1 MASSSSSSSSS
12 VPPAASLTADDLI
25 RIFNDPE
32 GELLNYKHKMAE
44 VPTTKVDDIF
54 HMEVPFD
61 AIKEQVMAVRKD
73 IFDKLDPNTPAPTF
87 EHVGSTAIRGM
98 PGALSPDILIIEEH
112 FPPSASTV
120 RAVVGAGFQFMSL
133 APHGINDY
141 WFKKPIPEDH
151 IGPKRSVV
159 LHLVDRANPT
169 GRTIIK
175 LRDACNNDPAA
186 FEEYKASKLAA
197 RSGSYADYKFGK
209 ARGGLIERLRKEE
222 GLPPSQ

>member
-1 MASSSSSSSSS
+1 MSSEAS
-12 VPPAASLTADDLI
+12 SLTADDLI

-32 GELLNYKHKMAE
+32 GELLNYKYKMDDAPKKN
-44 VPTTKVDDIF
+44 VGDIF

-61 AIKEQVMAVRKD
+61 AIKEQVMGVRKD

-87 EHVGSTAIRGM
+87 EHIGSTSIRGM
-98 PGALSPDILIIEEH
+98 PGALSPDILLIEEQ

-120 RAVVGAGFQFMSL
+120 RALVAAGFQFLSL

-151 IGPKRSVV
+151 IGPARAVV
-159 LHLVDRANPT
+159 CHLVDRANPT

-175 LRDACNNDPAA
+175 LRDRCNNDPAA
-186 FEEYKASKLAA
+186 FEEYKASKLANLK
-197 RSGSYADYKFGK
+197 GSYADYKFGK
-209 ARGGLIERLRKEE
+209 AKGGLIEKLRKEE
-222 GLPPSQ
+222 GLEVE